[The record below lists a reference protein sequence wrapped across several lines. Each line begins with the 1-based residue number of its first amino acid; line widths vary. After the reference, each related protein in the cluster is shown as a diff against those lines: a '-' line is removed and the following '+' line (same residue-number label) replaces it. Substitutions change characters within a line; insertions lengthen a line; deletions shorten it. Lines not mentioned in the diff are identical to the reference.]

1 MEREEL
7 RTKIDAALGST
18 KLTLSERTI
27 NDFLDDALVGITDDA
42 DVTEDFVT
50 RKANVLKS
58 MDGNLHSDVSEEV
71 KKYKDSLQGP
81 PKDKKKHDDD
91 DDSDDDSHKGK
102 GDDDGSAKEIEDLK
116 KRLKTIEDER
126 QKAAEEKQREADR
139 KELHDAFKTNFD
151 KAGVKVNDYI
161 LRQTIR
167 DFDGKGSIE
176 EKVKALESKYYE
188 NLKEAGFDF
197 DGPHAGGI
205 DTNKSSV
212 KTRREALKE
221 ELRSRGMLPKKES

>member
-42 DVTEDFVT
+42 DVTEDFIT
-50 RKANVLKS
+50 RKVNVLKS

-71 KKYKDSLQGP
+71 QRYKDSLQKP
-81 PKDKKKHDDD
+81 PKDEDKHDGDDTD
-91 DDSDDDSHKGK
+91 DDSRKGK
-102 GDDDGSAKEIEDLK
+102 GDDGSAAEIEDLK
-116 KRLKTIEDER
+116 NRLKAIEDER
-126 QKAAEEKQREADR
+126 QKAAEERQREADR
-139 KELHDAFKTNFD
+139 KELHDAFKTHFD

-161 LRQTIR
+161 LKQTIR
-167 DFDGKGSIE
+167 DFDGEGSVE

>member
-71 KKYKDSLQGP
+71 QRYKDSLQKP
-81 PKDKKKHDDD
+81 PKDKDKHDDD
-91 DDSDDDSHKGK
+91 DSDDDDSHKGK
-102 GDDDGSAKEIEDLK
+102 GDDGSAAEIEDLK
-116 KRLKTIEDER
+116 NRLKAIEDER
-126 QKAAEEKQREADR
+126 QKAAEERQREADR

-161 LRQTIR
+161 LKQTIR
-167 DFDGKGSIE
+167 DFDGEGSIE

-205 DTNKSSV
+205 DTSKSSI

>member
-42 DVTEDFVT
+42 DVTEDFIT
-50 RKANVLKS
+50 RKVNVLKS

-71 KKYKDSLQGP
+71 QRYKDSLQKP
-81 PKDKKKHDDD
+81 PKDKDKHDGDDTD
-91 DDSDDDSHKGK
+91 DDSRKGK
-102 GDDDGSAKEIEDLK
+102 GDDGSAAEIEDLK
-116 KRLKTIEDER
+116 NRLKAIEDER
-126 QKAAEEKQREADR
+126 QKAAEERQREANR
-139 KELHDAFKTNFD
+139 KELHDAFKTHFD

-161 LRQTIR
+161 LKQTIR
-167 DFDGKGSIE
+167 DFDGEGSVE

>member
-58 MDGNLHSDVSEEV
+58 MNGNLHSDVSEEV
-71 KKYKDSLQGP
+71 QRYKDSLQKP
-81 PKDKKKHDDD
+81 PKDKDKHDDD
-91 DDSDDDSHKGK
+91 DSDDDDSHKGK
-102 GDDDGSAKEIEDLK
+102 GDDGSAAEIEDLK
-116 KRLKTIEDER
+116 NRLKAIEDER
-126 QKAAEEKQREADR
+126 QKAAEERQREADR

-161 LRQTIR
+161 LKQTIR
-167 DFDGKGSIE
+167 DFDGEGSIE

-205 DTNKSSV
+205 DTNKRSI

>member
-71 KKYKDSLQGP
+71 QRYKDSLQKP
-81 PKDKKKHDDD
+81 PKDKDKHDD
-91 DDSDDDSHKGK
+91 DDSDDDDSRKGK
-102 GDDDGSAKEIEDLK
+102 GDDGSAAEIEDLK
-116 KRLKTIEDER
+116 NRLKAIEDER

-139 KELHDAFKTNFD
+139 KELHDAFKTHFD

-161 LRQTIR
+161 LKQTIR
-167 DFDGKGSIE
+167 DFDGEGSVE

>member
-71 KKYKDSLQGP
+71 QRYKDSLQKP
-81 PKDKKKHDDD
+81 PKDKDKHDD
-91 DDSDDDSHKGK
+91 DDSDDDDSRKGK
-102 GDDDGSAKEIEDLK
+102 GDDGSAAEIEDLK
-116 KRLKTIEDER
+116 NRLKAIEDER

-139 KELHDAFKTNFD
+139 KELHDAFKTHFD
-151 KAGVKVNDYI
+151 KAGAKVNDYI
-161 LRQTIR
+161 LKQTIR
-167 DFDGKGSIE
+167 DFDGEGSVE